1 MGDTMNQTEKNDDLI
16 KVLERMHRW
25 RMAFFALV
33 ILLAGIV
40 IGASSMTIFGRRQM
54 MGKPHSPE
62 IAVGIMMR
70 ELIEHL
76 DLSDQ
81 QRQAI
86 RPMLIE
92 HMEMLHQIRMNV
104 RPQIQAQLASLNE
117 DVSALLDEDQKQQW
131 QREFQR
137 LQNQFQQQQRR
148 RRRRGGGGPPPR
160 FKGDRDGPRPR
171 FEDDRDMMPEH
182 GPDDYPEGTP
192 R

>member
-1 MGDTMNQTEKNDDLI
+1 MGDTMNQTGKNDDLI

-62 IAVGIMMR
+62 IAVERMMR
-70 ELIEHL
+70 ELIEHM
-76 DLSDQ
+76 DLTAQ

-86 RPMLIE
+86 RPMLLE
-92 HMEMLHQIRMNV
+92 HMEKLHQIRMDV
-104 RPQIQAQLASLNE
+104 RPQIQQQLANLNE
-117 DVSALLDEDQKQQW
+117 DVSALLDEKQEQQW

-137 LQNQFQQQQRR
+137 LQNQFHRGPRQRR
-148 RRRRGGGGPPPR
+148 WRHRGGLPPR
-160 FKGDRDGPRPR
+160 FEGDRDGPRPR